1 MAISYYA
8 TLFSRNVNKP
18 KPAFRGHQLSG
29 LLPVKSIPVPPFM
42 ERSWNN
48 LYWPSFAF
56 ADFLWILERSLF
68 AFPIPFLRPL
78 PLSLS
83 FSTIS
88 PLQMSDDA
96 MKLFSYVLLEDYRLS
111 ILLEKRN
118 KKIILRTLYERDL
131 LLYST
136 IPA

>member
-42 ERSWNN
+42 KRSWND

-56 ADFLWILERSLF
+56 ADFLWIFERSLF
-68 AFPIPFLRPL
+68 AFSIPFLRPL
-78 PLSLS
+78 LSISFSFCLYDLSFANERRCDESLSLS
-83 FSTIS
+83 LR
-88 PLQMSDDA
+88 PPPR
-96 MKLFSYVLLEDYRLS
+96 LL
-111 ILLEKRN
+111 
-118 KKIILRTLYERDL
+118 TLHIVRK
-131 LLYST
+131 T
-136 IPA
+136 K